1 MEKFLYVSLEP
12 AEISSFWRNLFC
24 WVSSAKCKYKPQDGD
39 GFLDFE
45 SQGPGPGLLAGIR
58 NNGLL
63 FITMGILASWRTLA
77 FLLFFLLSSF
87 LHVHPPLLDP
97 AFLTAKE
104 ADADLPS
111 SPVHVT
117 WADVNT
123 EHGSTHRHP
132 GDAGAGGAGSPSG

>member
-24 WVSSAKCKYKPQDGD
+24 RVSSAKCKYKPQDGD

-45 SQGPGPGLLAGIR
+45 SQGPGPDLLAGIR
-58 NNGLL
+58 NNRG
-63 FITMGILASWRTLA
+63 FSVSPWE
-77 FLLFFLLSSF
+77 FLLVEGHWLFFFFLLSSF
-87 LHVHPPLLDP
+87 LLVHPPLLDP

-117 WADVNT
+117 WADVKY
-123 EHGSTHRHP
+123 
-132 GDAGAGGAGSPSG
+132 